1 MCIRDSNTSD
11 QLFDFF
17 SSICA
22 KHPAYARWE
31 INISHINPKAYHYM
45 FYDTFIAR
53 KDDKYNK
60 QTKPT
65 RPTTPTKQSR
75 PTTLQGVNLQSLYDT
90 AIQLVSIS
98 SFISTRFQISKK
110 SNEQNQ
116 QINNANEDN
125 NANCVINLQWIRCFK
140 AGNYWDSRYQ
150 WSNWPGGMNGATE

>member
-1 MCIRDSNTSD
+1 MFTLQHRSPDRQKIMVSLFQTRQKNRQNGNDKSTLLKSNNTSD

-75 PTTLQGVNLQSLYDT
+75 PTTLQGLNIQSL
-90 AIQLVSIS
+90 L
-98 SFISTRFQISKK
+98 
-110 SNEQNQ
+110 
-116 QINNANEDN
+116 
-125 NANCVINLQWIRCFK
+125 
-140 AGNYWDSRYQ
+140 
-150 WSNWPGGMNGATE
+150 

>member
-1 MCIRDSNTSD
+1 
-11 QLFDFF
+11 
-17 SSICA
+17 
-22 KHPAYARWE
+22 
-31 INISHINPKAYHYM
+31 M

-60 QTKPT
+60 QTKTT

-116 QINNANEDN
+116 QINNANEDK
-125 NANCVINLQWIRCFK
+125 NANWVINLQ
-140 AGNYWDSRYQ
+140 
-150 WSNWPGGMNGATE
+150 